1 MATPWSSVLTPVPER
16 DPSAPP
22 HTPHTPHTAHRY
34 GIKET
39 IHMVRTKRM
48 WNRAT
53 GAYWKKHREVTIP
66 QADIQQAFPDV
77 PL

>member
-1 MATPWSSVLTPVPER
+1 MVVRADACARARPER
-16 DPSAPP
+16 AAPHAP
-22 HTPHTPHTAHRY
+22 TPHTAHRY